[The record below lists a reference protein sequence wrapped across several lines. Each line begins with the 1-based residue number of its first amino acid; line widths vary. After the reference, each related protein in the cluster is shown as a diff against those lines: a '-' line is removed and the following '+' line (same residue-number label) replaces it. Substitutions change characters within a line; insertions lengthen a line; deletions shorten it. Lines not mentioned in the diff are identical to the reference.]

1 MRIELLILKRFFW
14 NPQALSARASLFA
27 LGGLAIGVAVL
38 YVALAIMS
46 GFAKT
51 LQGSLT
57 DVQGHMRAVK
67 RSADL
72 EPWPDFYDK
81 LKNLEPRIT
90 AGTPFLTVEGV
101 VAGTGVVQ
109 GIVIQG
115 LEAKSFDQVMN
126 LENRLVE
133 GTLQFRA
140 KSETDIEK
148 SEVLVGKELASRLGK
163 TVGDALTVVVPRFG
177 DLETSGYRR
186 TVGSFRIA
194 GILDLGK
201 YEWNERLIVADLR
214 EVQRLAEVGDR
225 YSGLLLKTSDVEA
238 ADQMASELVSKL
250 GSPYW
255 VRDWM
260 SEHENTFIAIEIER
274 RVIFFV
280 VLILVVVAIFS
291 LASNLLLQT
300 LQKATDIAVLQSM
313 GLRPR
318 QVLVLFTAQGLALGT
333 AGLILGLG
341 LGWLSSLF
349 LMFYQK
355 QWGLISASVY
365 KIDVIDL
372 SVRGMDLIWIIS
384 VTLLLSFFAA
394 LLPARRAAHRQ
405 PALGLRYE

>member
-1 MRIELLILKRFFW
+1 MKIELLILKRFFW

-51 LQGSLT
+51 LQSSLT
-57 DVQGHMRAVK
+57 DVRGHLTAIK
-67 RSADL
+67 RSADV
-72 EPWPDFYDK
+72 EPWPEFFDK
-81 LKNLEPRIT
+81 LKSLEPRIT
-90 AGTPFLTVEGV
+90 EGTPFLTVEGV

-109 GIVIQG
+109 GILIQG
-115 LEAKSFDQVMN
+115 LDSRSFDKVMN
-126 LENRLVE
+126 LDKRLID
-133 GTLQFRA
+133 GHLQFRTKA
-140 KSETDIEK
+140 ESDIEK
-148 SEVLVGKELASRLGK
+148 SEVLIGKELASRIGK
-163 TVGDALTVVVPRFG
+163 TVGDTLTVVVPRFG

-186 TVGSFRIA
+186 TVGSFKIA

-201 YEWNERLIVADLR
+201 YDWNERLIVADLK

-238 ADQMASELVSKL
+238 AEQMASDLVSKL

-255 VRDWM
+255 VRDWKT
-260 SEHENTFIAIEIER
+260 EHENTFIAVEIER

-313 GLRPR
+313 GLKPR

-341 LGWLSSLF
+341 LGWLSSSL
-349 LMFYQK
+349 LMFYQHH
-355 QWGLISASVY
+355 WGLISASVY

-384 VTLLLSFFAA
+384 VTLILSFLAA
-394 LLPARRAAHRQ
+394 LLPARRAAKRT

>member
-1 MRIELLILKRFFW
+1 MKIELLILKRFFW

-51 LQGSLT
+51 LQSSLT
-57 DVQGHMRAVK
+57 DVQGHLRAVK

-109 GIVIQG
+109 GVVIQG
-115 LEAKSFDQVMN
+115 LESKSFDQVMN

-133 GTLQFRA
+133 GSLQFRM
-140 KSETDIEK
+140 KSETDLEK

-163 TVGDALTVVVPRFG
+163 TVGDTLTVVVPRFG

-186 TVGSFRIA
+186 TVGSFKIA

-201 YEWNERLIVADLR
+201 YEWNERLIVTDLR

-238 ADQMASELVSKL
+238 ADLMASELVSKL

-260 SEHENTFIAIEIER
+260 SEHENTFIAVEIER

-313 GLRPR
+313 GLKPR
-318 QVLVLFTAQGLALGT
+318 QVLLLFTAQGLALGT

-372 SVRGMDLIWIIS
+372 SVRGMDLVWIVS

-394 LLPARRAAHRQ
+394 LLPARRAAHRL